1 VRELGRWRICALGVV
16 VGVLLCGAPLSALP
30 PKAERIQE
38 VRDLVAA
45 LQNDLQS
52 LVLDL
57 FEGLA
62 LSLGELEEHLELLAE
77 GAQDLAEQGGVYRPD
92 EVRILLLQTEEIFNS
107 LLFFLD
113 QALDMIDSLDDG
125 LTDLQGE
132 LDALKDEKL
141 LSASAHKRATRALTQ
156 AQQIVLWGKL
166 HPPLSDLRKLSDDGT
181 DEDCVAGPFGEPN
194 MDADVH
200 DCLEAAKESLEGEEY
215 EALVDRVQAAVSKL
229 DPLWERLTQVFRG
242 TSWRRGPVPEL
253 LTQLKR
259 IDRELVAALKRQL
272 RRPRPLSASL
282 LPAQGLSGK
291 LTLFDLQGHPLAA
304 LPCHAAPQ
312 ACLQALPMPLA
323 PGVYIAVLTEQTPQ
337 GQLRRSLHKIILR

>member
-38 VRDLVAA
+38 VRNLVAA

-62 LSLGELEEHLELLAE
+62 LSLRELEEHLELLAE

-107 LLFFLD
+107 LLFFLE
-113 QALDMIDSLDDG
+113 QALHMIDSLDDG
-125 LTDLQGE
+125 LDDLQGE
-132 LDALKDEKL
+132 LDDLKDEKL

-156 AQQIVLWGKL
+156 AQQILWGKL
-166 HPPLSDLRKLSDDGT
+166 HPPLSDLRNLSDDGT
-181 DEDCVAGPFGEPN
+181 DEDCVTVPFGEPN

-200 DCLEAAKESLEGEEY
+200 DCLEAAKESLNDGDY
-215 EALVDRVQAAVSKL
+215 EALVDHVQAAVSKL

-291 LTLFDLQGHPLAA
+291 LTLFDLQGRPLAA

>member
-107 LLFFLD
+107 LLFFLE
-113 QALDMIDSLDDG
+113 QALHMIDSLDDG
-125 LTDLQGE
+125 LDDLQGE

-166 HPPLSDLRKLSDDGT
+166 HPPLSDLRNLSDDGT
-181 DEDCVAGPFGEPN
+181 DEDCVTVPFGEPN

-200 DCLEAAKESLEGEEY
+200 DCLEAAKDSLNDGDY
-215 EALVDRVQAAVSKL
+215 EALVDHVQAAVSKL

-242 TSWRRGPVPEL
+242 ASWRRGPVPEL

-282 LPAQGLSGK
+282 LPAQGLSGE
-291 LTLFDLQGHPLAA
+291 LTLFDLQGRPLAA

>member
-1 VRELGRWRICALGVV
+1 
-16 VGVLLCGAPLSALP
+16 
-30 PKAERIQE
+30 
-38 VRDLVAA
+38 
-45 LQNDLQS
+45 
-52 LVLDL
+52 
-57 FEGLA
+57 
-62 LSLGELEEHLELLAE
+62 
-77 GAQDLAEQGGVYRPD
+77 
-92 EVRILLLQTEEIFNS
+92 
-107 LLFFLD
+107 
-113 QALDMIDSLDDG
+113 M
-125 LTDLQGE
+125 
-132 LDALKDEKL
+132 
-141 LSASAHKRATRALTQ
+141 
-156 AQQIVLWGKL
+156 GKL
-166 HPPLSDLRKLSDDGT
+166 HPPLSDLRNLSDDET
-181 DEDCVAGPFGEPN
+181 SEDCVAGPFGEPN

-200 DCLEAAKESLEGEEY
+200 DCLEAAKDSLNDGDY
-215 EALVDRVQAAVSKL
+215 EALVDHVQAAVSKL

-242 TSWRRGPVPEL
+242 ASWRRGPVPEL

-291 LTLFDLQGHPLAA
+291 LTLFDLQGRPLAA

>member
-1 VRELGRWRICALGVV
+1 
-16 VGVLLCGAPLSALP
+16 
-30 PKAERIQE
+30 
-38 VRDLVAA
+38 
-45 LQNDLQS
+45 
-52 LVLDL
+52 
-57 FEGLA
+57 
-62 LSLGELEEHLELLAE
+62 
-77 GAQDLAEQGGVYRPD
+77 
-92 EVRILLLQTEEIFNS
+92 
-107 LLFFLD
+107 
-113 QALDMIDSLDDG
+113 MIDSLDDG
-125 LTDLQGE
+125 LDDLQGE
-132 LDALKDEKL
+132 LDDLKDEKL

-156 AQQIVLWGKL
+156 AQQILWGKL
-166 HPPLSDLRKLSDDGT
+166 HPPLSDLRNLSDDGT
-181 DEDCVAGPFGEPN
+181 DEDCVTVPFGEPN

-200 DCLEAAKESLEGEEY
+200 DCLEAAKDSLNDGDY
-215 EALVDRVQAAVSKL
+215 EALVDHVQAAVSKL

-291 LTLFDLQGHPLAA
+291 LTLFDLQGRPLAA

>member
-38 VRDLVAA
+38 VRNLVAA

-62 LSLGELEEHLELLAE
+62 LSLRELEEHLELLAE

-107 LLFFLD
+107 LLFFLK
-113 QALDMIDSLDDG
+113 QALHMIDSLDDG
-125 LTDLQGE
+125 LDDLQGE
-132 LDALKDEKL
+132 LDDLKDEKL

-156 AQQIVLWGKL
+156 AQQILWGKL
-166 HPPLSDLRKLSDDGT
+166 HPPLSDLRNLSDDGT
-181 DEDCVAGPFGEPN
+181 DEDCVTVPFGEPN

-200 DCLEAAKESLEGEEY
+200 DCLEAAKESLNDGDY
-215 EALVDRVQAAVSKL
+215 EALVDHVQAAVSKL

-242 TSWRRGPVPEL
+242 ASWRRGPVPEL

-291 LTLFDLQGHPLAA
+291 LTLFDLQGRPLAA